1 MTRVCFVTVEFHG
14 LFKNGGIGT
23 ANTALAVALAESG
36 FDVTVAVANSDES
49 GPRLKVGDFAELKAH
64 WASRGIT
71 LDYVRPHP
79 HIAGSFDDPR
89 TASYCVFLYL
99 QSGDFDVVLFNDNGG
114 QGYYSLLAKHTGVFE
129 RPPLMLVVAH
139 GPIDW
144 VHELNA
150 LEYYSR
156 MPVVMSYLERRSAA
170 LADLLVSPSRYLLE
184 WMVTRGWVAPERGQV
199 VQNLLGVESSYPDAP
214 ARTEHQDFTEIV
226 FFGRQETR
234 KGVTLFCDALDLLA
248 RTTDLRSKRITFLGK
263 FGRIGALHSG
273 VYLAER
279 ARKWPASLRVLATY
293 DQAEALSYLGRP
305 SVLAV
310 IPSLAENSPCVVA
323 ECLQLGVPFLATDSG
338 GTAELVAP
346 EDRELCLF
354 PHDAMALARR
364 LEEMLRSG
372 QPRRARLAVSPE
384 DTRAQWIRLLDTA
397 VATST
402 GNTPEQGDL
411 PLVSICLAG
420 SKSRRFQSCLDSLVR
435 QAYER
440 FEIIVAVDP
449 DDAPDPRLLDESGV
463 TVVSGAFAGVGAA
476 RNAAATRAKGD
487 YLLFVEEAAA
497 TLLPGALAV
506 LVGAARRTAADIV
519 TGFRQVD
526 ASQKVPKPGAREWE
540 LPIGACAELGTVEN
554 CYGEAALLVESTHFR
569 SRRGFAPEA
578 FGNILDWLFLAGA
591 VLDGA
596 ALEVIPVP
604 VVSLRERLGAMDDGE
619 RTVVDHRR
627 IFALYK
633 DAPAQ
638 IVARLAECNL
648 RVGAQNQQKMQRSLQ
663 QLNKPARD
671 IALRLG
677 SVEASSTE
685 ASRLFVQ
692 YCCERRLVDLALDFA
707 LHNDAPFLPDT
718 ITAMSRVNE
727 ADAHSL
733 IQTRRFNLRHIIDLS
748 GPAQARARAFFG
760 LGATDLQRPPEGG
773 LGHAVQPGDCIIKIP
788 GACPPGVL
796 AVRATALADSALPL
810 RLACV
815 VCRAG
820 ARPVLSDTGIAPDK
834 SVWWSGWIELDGTAA
849 PGELVVELPQPA
861 AELFDL
867 YLIARREQAEPF
879 ASATVTWKEITA
891 EVCLTGDLTPSAIE
905 RAIDATPLPA
915 EWVARGELL
924 ADTTGIPFPVFVP
937 GVRTL
942 LHPLAGRLSF
952 IRVAG
957 GLPRGARGLR
967 CLVSVEH
974 EKAHPIE
981 FGVWAREAST
991 TALGATELG
1000 EVENFSGWL
1009 RIDQPL
1015 KKCNFTLLLPAPA
1028 ADPMDLY
1035 LATRVV
1041 DANDAY
1047 FCHAYWHE
1055 FAILEDVGA
1064 HGVSLRSV
1072 PGHTADVLPMP
1083 PPGVV
1088 RGRAFA
1094 AARTARAPRSSYLLC
1109 AGARTGS
1116 NLLASALRRT
1126 GVCGMPF
1133 EYFNAD
1139 LMNDE
1144 TILRELGV
1152 SAGAV
1157 DVGALAGRL
1166 EAILRTGTTSNE
1178 VFGATVHWWDLE
1190 RLYSALGKQM
1200 GRELAPL
1207 GAAPEGLRSFFP
1219 DLRFV
1224 WLRRENKVAQGIS
1237 HYLARKS
1244 GAWHRWVREV
1254 PTRQS
1259 SAAEVPYDLEAI
1271 RECVTTAEAEEAG
1284 WTHFLAGCAERTL
1297 TLTYEELAADY
1308 PRTVTRV
1315 LAFMGLSLPEREIPI
1330 PAFHRQANARSLEW
1344 EQRYRAETQGVV
1356 ALSGAQSA

>member
-99 QSGDFDVVLFNDNGG
+99 QSSGFDVVLFNDNGG

-184 WMVTRGWVAPERGQV
+184 WMVSRGWVPPERGQV
-199 VQNLLGVESSYPDAP
+199 VQNLLGVESSYPEAP
-214 ARTEHQDFTEIV
+214 TRTQHRDFTEIV

-279 ARKWPASLRVLATY
+279 ARRWHASLRVLATY

-305 SVLAV
+305 GVLAV
-310 IPSLAENSPCVVA
+310 IPSRAENSPCVVA
-323 ECLQLGVPFLATDSG
+323 ECLQLGLPFLATDSG

-354 PHDAMALARR
+354 PPDAAALARR
-364 LEEMLRSG
+364 LEQVLQSG
-372 QPRRARLAVSPE
+372 QPRRARLAVSPK
-384 DTRAQWIRLLDTA
+384 DTRAQWVRLLETVIVPSTDN
-397 VATST
+397 VAEE
-402 GNTPEQGDL
+402 GEL
-411 PLVSICLAG
+411 PWVSICLAG
-420 SKSRRFQSCLDSLVR
+420 SKSRRFQYCLDSLVR
-435 QAYER
+435 QVYER
-440 FEIIVAVDP
+440 LEIIVAVHP

-463 TVVSGAFAGVGAA
+463 TVVSGAYAGVGAA
-476 RNAAATRAKGD
+476 RNAAAAHAKGD
-487 YLLFVEEAAA
+487 YLLFVEETAA

-506 LVGAARRTAADIV
+506 LVGAARRTTADMV

-540 LPIGACAELGTVEN
+540 FPIGACAELGTVEN
-554 CYGEAALLVESTHFR
+554 CFGEGALLVKSACFR
-569 SRRGFAPEA
+569 SRDGFAA
-578 FGNILDWLFLAGA
+578 DAAGNTLDWLFLAEA

-596 ALEVIPVP
+596 VLEVVPVP
-604 VVSLRERLGAMDDGE
+604 VLSLRERLGAMDDGE
-619 RTVVDHRR
+619 RTVEDHRR
-627 IFALYK
+627 IFGLYK

-638 IVARLAECNL
+638 IVARLGECNW

-663 QLNKPARD
+663 ELHKPARD
-671 IALRLG
+671 IALRL
-677 SVEASSTE
+677 SSIEASSTE
-685 ASRLFVQ
+685 GSRLFVQ
-692 YCCERRLVDLALDFA
+692 YCCERRMVDLALDFA
-707 LHNDAPFLPDT
+707 LHNDVPFLPDT
-718 ITAMSRVNE
+718 IAAMSRVNE

-733 IQTRRFNLRHIIDLS
+733 IQTRRFDLRHTIDLS
-748 GPAQARARAFFG
+748 GPAQTRARAFFG
-760 LGATDLQRPPEGG
+760 LGALDLQCPPEGG
-773 LGHAVQPGDCIIKIP
+773 LRHAVQPGDSIIKIP

-796 AVRATALADSALPL
+796 AVRAVALVDSALPL

-815 VCRAG
+815 VCRSG
-820 ARPVLSDTGIAPDK
+820 ARPLLSDVGIAPDQ
-834 SVWWSGWIELDGTAA
+834 SVWWSGWVELDGAA
-849 PGELVVELPQPA
+849 PPGELRVGLPQPGL
-861 AELFDL
+861 ELFDL
-867 YLIARREQAEPF
+867 YLIARREQSEPF
-879 ASATVTWKEITA
+879 AAATVTWKEITA
-891 EVCLTGDLTPSAIE
+891 EVYLTGDLTPSAIE
-905 RAIDATPLPA
+905 MAIDATPLPP

-924 ADTTGIPFPVFVP
+924 TDTTGIPFPVFVP
-937 GVRTL
+937 GTRTL
-942 LHPLAGRLSF
+942 LHPLAGRLAF
-952 IRVAG
+952 ARIAG

-981 FGVWAREAST
+981 FGVWAREAAT
-991 TALGATELG
+991 TALTAAQLG
-1000 EVENFSGWL
+1000 EQENFSGWL
-1009 RIDQPL
+1009 RLDQPL
-1015 KKCNFTLLLPAPA
+1015 KKCNFTLLLPEPA
-1028 ADPMDLY
+1028 AAPMDLY

-1041 DANDAY
+1041 DANDTY

-1064 HGVSLRSV
+1064 HAVSLRGV
-1072 PGHTADVLPMP
+1072 PGHKADVLSMP
-1083 PPGVV
+1083 PSDVV
-1088 RGRAFA
+1088 RARSAV
-1094 AARTARAPRSSYLLC
+1094 AARAARAPRSSYLLC

-1157 DVGALAGRL
+1157 DVGALAARL
-1166 EAILRTGTTSNE
+1166 DAILKTGTTPNG

-1190 RLYSALGKQM
+1190 RLYGALGKPVE
-1200 GRELAPL
+1200 RELGL
-1207 GAAPEGLRSFFP
+1207 FGVAPEGLRSFFS
-1219 DLRFV
+1219 DLRFI

-1244 GAWHRWVREV
+1244 GTWHRWVREI

-1259 SAAEVPYDLEAI
+1259 SAAEVPYDFEAI
-1271 RECVTTAEAEEAG
+1271 KECVTTAEAEDAG
-1284 WTHFLAGCAERTL
+1284 WTHFLTGCAEQTL

-1308 PRTVTRV
+1308 SRTVARV
-1315 LAFMGLSLPEREIPI
+1315 LSFMGLSLPEGEIPM
-1330 PAFHRQANARSLEW
+1330 PAFHRQATARSLEW
-1344 EQRYRAETQGVV
+1344 EQRYRAETRGVV
-1356 ALSGAQSA
+1356 PLSGAQSA